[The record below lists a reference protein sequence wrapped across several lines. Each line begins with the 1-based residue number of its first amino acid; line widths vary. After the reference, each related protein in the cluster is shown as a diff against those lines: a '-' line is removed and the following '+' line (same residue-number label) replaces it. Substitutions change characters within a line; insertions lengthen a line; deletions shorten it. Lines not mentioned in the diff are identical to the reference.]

1 MSLKKYIIA
10 IIDSNNDII
19 LKEETL
25 TNEIN
30 EIEFADLINFLD
42 SKVFKI
48 EKKFNQ
54 FIKNIYLIIDHTD
67 SMQSECFLQ
76 AFSWSRRVLQ
86 RIEEN
91 RNIFRD

>member
-1 MSLKKYIIA
+1 MLDNSNNKIFLFVSLKKYIIA

-67 SMQSECFLQ
+67 VHSINLSIKLYR
-76 AFSWSRRVLQ
+76 SSS
-86 RIEEN
+86 
-91 RNIFRD
+91 